1 VPQLSEG
8 LTLGQEFMIETI
20 SLRLTAMQITLD
32 LPDDLASQL
41 GAVQNKLPEIL
52 KLGLRELNAS
62 PREGFS
68 GIADI
73 LEFLADLPTPEE
85 ILALRPTTEL
95 QTQISELL
103 DKNRSNGLNAEE
115 EQLWQSYE
123 YLEHIVRMAKAK
135 AHTKLWTSVS

>member
-1 VPQLSEG
+1 MIKIVSIRLSP
-8 LTLGQEFMIETI
+8 
-20 SLRLTAMQITLD
+20 MQITLD
-32 LPDDLASQL
+32 LPDDLAAQL
-41 GAVQNKLPEIL
+41 DAVQNKLPEIL

-62 PREGFS
+62 SREGFS

-85 ILALRPTTEL
+85 ILALRPTPQL
-95 QTQISELL
+95 QSQISELL

-135 AHTKLWTSVS
+135 AYIKLQASQA

>member
-1 VPQLSEG
+1 MIGRLPLLLVP
-8 LTLGQEFMIETI
+8 
-20 SLRLTAMQITLD
+20 MQITLD

-62 PREGFS
+62 SGEGFS

-85 ILALRPTTEL
+85 ILALRPTPEL
-95 QTQISELL
+95 QTQIRELL
-103 DKNRSNGLNAEE
+103 EKNCSDGLNAEE

-135 AHTKLWTSVS
+135 AYIKLQASQA

>member
-1 VPQLSEG
+1 
-8 LTLGQEFMIETI
+8 
-20 SLRLTAMQITLD
+20 MQITLD

-52 KLGLRELNAS
+52 KLGLRELNAN
-62 PREGFS
+62 PGAGFS

-73 LEFLADLPTPEE
+73 LEFLAELPTPEE
-85 ILALRPTTEL
+85 ILTLRPTPDL

-103 DKNRSNGLNAEE
+103 EKNRSTGLNAKE

-123 YLEHIVRMAKAK
+123 CLEYIVRMAKSK
-135 AHTKLWTSVS
+135 AHTKLWIST